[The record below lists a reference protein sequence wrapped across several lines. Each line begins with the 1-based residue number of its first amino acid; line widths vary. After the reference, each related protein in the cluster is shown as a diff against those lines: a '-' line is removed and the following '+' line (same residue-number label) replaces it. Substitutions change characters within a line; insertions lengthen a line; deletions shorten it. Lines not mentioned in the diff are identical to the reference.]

1 MLKPLK
7 SAKTFFKKIALHIA
21 IAAIMAKMAI
31 LAILSMAIGINNM
44 VILGIQIKNI
54 KTTSSVVLN
63 SYKSDPPFRC
73 Y

>member
-1 MLKPLK
+1 
-7 SAKTFFKKIALHIA
+7 
-21 IAAIMAKMAI
+21 MAKMAI